1 MTMGRIEALCTSGRK
16 GERKSPVPR
25 VRFLAEQG
33 IESDAHAGA
42 WHRQVSLLAAED
54 IEMVRRKL
62 PDILPGAFAENVVV
76 SGLDFHGLGLGSRI
90 RLGKEAVLT
99 VTQIGKA
106 CHAPCRIAQLTGD
119 CIMPRQGLF
128 ATVDAGGDAEVG
140 ERAEVEVLV
149 PRTVFQVVV
158 LTISDRCFRREA
170 QDTAGP
176 AVAARLE
183 EVIGAHVFAA
193 EIIPDE
199 RKLIADRVM
208 HWSAGH
214 SIDLVVTVGGTGF
227 PPRDVTPEAVRDGV
241 GRLPPGLEGSK
252 QSASSAKPSNA
263 VLSRGVSEIR
273 GSTLIVSLPGSR
285 QAAMECL
292 EAILP
297 TLHHGLSKLRGDP
310 ADRVPQS

>member
-1 MTMGRIEALCTSGRK
+1 
-16 GERKSPVPR
+16 
-25 VRFLAEQG
+25 
-33 IESDAHAGA
+33 
-42 WHRQVSLLAAED
+42 VSLLAAED

-140 ERAEVEVLV
+140 EGAEVEVLV

-214 SIDLVVTVGGTGF
+214 SIDLVVTVGGTGV